1 MIKNITVEAA
11 ILSLKHSF
19 IVDNYQCGDDLG
31 TLTVK
36 GAIVQKYR
44 GPVGT
49 GSGGSVDTGF
59 AKNYWYDDRFR
70 YRSPPYF
77 LTPIDAAWDVVR
89 SHEQLPAR

>member
-1 MIKNITVEAA
+1 MDVTVEAA
-11 ILSLKHSF
+11 ILSLQHSF
-19 IVDNYQCGDDLG
+19 IVDNYDCGKLD

-49 GSGGSVDTGF
+49 GSGASVSTGF
-59 AKNYWYDDRFR
+59 AKDYWYDDRFR

-77 LTPIDAAWDVVR
+77 LTPVAAAWDVVR